1 MHTGEKPFCCPV
13 CRHRSARMSNLNA
26 HIRKSHGM
34 SWQVM
39 IDTVI
44 MMMFITMKTMTSQEA
59 ERQTGV
65 SAKTGE
71 LLLRDGD
78 PVKTDTITAAVLP
91 AVVPTVVPAVLQDTT
106 AIIVHTQHPL
116 HTFTQ

>member
-1 MHTGEKPFCCPV
+1 M
-13 CRHRSARMSNLNA
+13 
-26 HIRKSHGM
+26 
-34 SWQVM
+34 M
-39 IDTVI
+39 IMTL
-44 MMMFITMKTMTSQEA
+44 TTMTWWQEA

-78 PVKTDTITAAVLP
+78 PVKADTITA

>member
-1 MHTGEKPFCCPV
+1 
-13 CRHRSARMSNLNA
+13 
-26 HIRKSHGM
+26 M

-44 MMMFITMKTMTSQEA
+44 MMMMTMIMMTVIIMFITMKTMTWQEA

-78 PVKTDTITAAVLP
+78 PVKADTITAAVLP